1 MEITAC
7 VRHVLL
13 AVASVAT
20 LAACGAPSGDGPG
33 GSGGGATLACER
45 DGYPCSLADVPQDVR
60 DASWDALEGAYD
72 ALLEGSLSDA
82 VASLEARPD
91 LVELTYEDR
100 FLRFRLDG
108 GAPTFLY
115 DVTGLSPAVEPSTA
129 ETYLA
134 SSRTLGPTEVVG
146 RDRNG
151 DGQVDNRDAKRAL
164 FLSPYKWQFGTLD
177 EGDLLAS
184 NLASGPPYEG
194 NVDYVANPTR
204 ASQNL
209 TLEDWRSWYLY
220 DFIYVASHGARHD
233 VGGTTYVVISSG
245 VRADAAEPLPV
256 TGAWRFGMIDRNASQ
271 SGRIIEYGLDLD
283 FFRATYGSG
292 LDDTMV
298 VLSACETGAAG
309 ANALADAIGGDD
321 FVMLGWSETV
331 YSRDAFPTGS
341 AFVEYLGKGLRA
353 DEAHARL
360 VRDGLTV
367 GDPVPL
373 SDGSPGAPPVF
384 TRYAPSGGDQRLIEV
399 PTLLDEIGEK
409 LRDGTDLRASLDGS
423 AGDGEPDVLRVTTIL
438 AGIEAGTE
446 GDYELGFE
454 LDGTATPQ
462 RYGVTS
468 ANRLDDATL
477 ELELDVDL
485 GRDAPTDPVD
495 LAAILELPEGGESRY
510 VAEVTLG
517 RACGW
522 TMSFSGPDNSG
533 FYDRSFGAAVLDQ
546 RTTITLTGAADEVL
560 FPGVAIQTFD
570 SLPAD
575 VPATLALG
583 LSGSALGD
591 PDGGMSVTFA
601 DVEYA
606 SGDGGPCCTVTNP
619 EEDTFPPPV
628 VFELTVNEPDRIEGT
643 LTGQVW
649 AFAEDGG
656 TPLRK
661 ADLSVEFAVTNDD
674 ACRVVDPTDPL

>member
-1 MEITAC
+1 MEMMQQ
-7 VRHVLL
+7 VKRLVL
-13 AVASVAT
+13 AVG
-20 LAACGAPSGDGPG
+20 LAAALGGCGTPSNGDGDTG
-33 GSGGGATLACER
+33 EEATLACELE
-45 DGYPCSLADVPQDVR
+45 GYACSLADVPEDVR
-60 DASWDALEGAYD
+60 DASWSALESAYD
-72 ALLEGSLSDA
+72 ALLDGSMSDA
-82 VASLEARPD
+82 VASLDARPD
-91 LVELTYEDR
+91 LVDLTYDDR
-100 FLRFRLDG
+100 VLRFRLEG

-115 DVTGLSPAVEPSTA
+115 DVTGLSPDVKPSAAATTVA
-129 ETYLA
+129 G
-134 SSRTLGPTEVVG
+134 SRTFGPTEVVG

-151 DGQVDNRDAKRAL
+151 DGHVDNRDAKRAL

-184 NLASGPPYEG
+184 NLASGPPYQD
-194 NVDYVANPTR
+194 NVDYIENPAK

-209 TLEDWRSWYLY
+209 SLEDWRSWYLY
-220 DFIYVASHGARHD
+220 DFIYVASHGARVD
-233 VGGTTYVVISSG
+233 VAGTAYVVISSG
-245 VRADAAEPLPV
+245 VRADATEGLPY
-256 TGAWRFGMIDRNASQ
+256 TGAWRFGMMDRDASQ

-298 VLSACETGAAG
+298 VFSACETGAAG

-321 FVMLGWSETV
+321 FVLLGWSETV
-331 YSRDAFPTGS
+331 YSRDAFPTAS
-341 AFVEYLGKGLRA
+341 AFLENLGKGLRA

-399 PTLLDEIGEK
+399 PTLLDETRK
-409 LRDGTDLRASLDGS
+409 RLQDGTDLRDSLDGG
-423 AGDGEPDVLRVTTIL
+423 AGDGEPDVLTITTRL
-438 AGIEAGTE
+438 SGIETGTE
-446 GDYELGFE
+446 DGYQLGFE
-454 LDGTATPQ
+454 LDDVATPD
-462 RYGVTS
+462 RYGLGAAT
-468 ANRLDDATL
+468 RLDDATVEL
-477 ELELDVDL
+477 ELEVDL
-485 GRDAPTDPVD
+485 GRDAPIDPVD

-533 FYDRSFGAAVLDQ
+533 FYDRSFGTAVFDA
-546 RTTITLTGAADEVL
+546 RTNITLQGAPDEQRL
-560 FPGVAIQTFD
+560 PGIAIQTFD
-570 SLPAD
+570 GLPSD
-575 VPATLALG
+575 LPATLSLG
-583 LSGSALGD
+583 LSGSDVGD
-591 PDGGMSVTFA
+591 PDGGMTVTFD
-601 DVEYA
+601 DVVYN
-606 SGDGGPCCTVTNP
+606 SGDGGPCCTLTNP
-619 EEDTFPPPV
+619 TDTFPQPV

-649 AFAEDGG
+649 AFAEGAST

-661 ADLSVEFAVTNDD
+661 ATLSVEFAVTAD
-674 ACRVVDPTDPL
+674 APCVVFDPTDPI